1 MDPPHSLYVLIT
13 ATKSASLPYF
23 IGNLTIGIHSSSGE
37 FLREETSNIKIHFVG
52 RFAVGSAS
60 VSKTVCL
67 DKDIYR
73 RHVKL
78 TKVDANSWVT
88 LASYTTCVDSGWP
101 GFRCLS

>member
-1 MDPPHSLYVLIT
+1 MNGSGVCT
-13 ATKSASLPYF
+13 SMRCMYF
-23 IGNLTIGIHSSSGE
+23 PSSKALGNLTIGIHSSSGE

-60 VSKTVCL
+60 VSKTVFL

-78 TKVDANSWVT
+78 TKVDANRWET
-88 LASYTTCVDSGWP
+88 LAS
-101 GFRCLS
+101 